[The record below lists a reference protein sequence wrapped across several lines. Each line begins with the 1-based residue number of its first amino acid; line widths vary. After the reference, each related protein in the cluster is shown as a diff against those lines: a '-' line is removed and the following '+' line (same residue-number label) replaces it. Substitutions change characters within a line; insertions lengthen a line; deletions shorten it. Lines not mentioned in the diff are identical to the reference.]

1 MGRVGCIRLY
11 ENKMSILIP
20 CYYRLSVKIVNI
32 IKLYFERFSC
42 KNVIINTDISVTF
55 AVQMNNYE
63 KRAKSRKL
71 KKTMTQGLQL
81 FKFRSLQITNGE
93 KVIVFWTTL
102 VLLSLFIPWVSSL
115 EWQIQVNS
123 FSNLTWRTGIMLLII
138 CFLLLWM
145 IFSKQK
151 KEKIKMIWNLHFR
164 NYLLWIVGWLFIFI
178 SALSSLS
185 YIWWLQTFSS
195 DIIYGQWPVISLVGW
210 IIVFFWAFMLK
221 KEENSGIEN
230 IFTEEK
236 NENKNKINK
245 KQKDNMKLPF

>member
-1 MGRVGCIRLY
+1 ML
-11 ENKMSILIP
+11 SI
-20 CYYRLSVKIVNI
+20 KVNVSI
-32 IKLYFERFSC
+32 IFATPM
-42 KNVIINTDISVTF
+42 NTY
-55 AVQMNNYE
+55 Q
-63 KRAKSRKL
+63 KRANSRKL
-71 KKTMTQGLQL
+71 KKTLTNGFNL
-81 FKFRSLQITNGE
+81 FTFRSLQITSGE
-93 KVIVFWTTL
+93 KVIVSWAIL

-115 EWQIQVNS
+115 EWSIQVNS
-123 FSNLTWRTGIMLLII
+123 FSNLVWRPGIMLFIM
-138 CFLLLWM
+138 CLLLLGM

-236 NENKNKINK
+236 NENKNKTNK